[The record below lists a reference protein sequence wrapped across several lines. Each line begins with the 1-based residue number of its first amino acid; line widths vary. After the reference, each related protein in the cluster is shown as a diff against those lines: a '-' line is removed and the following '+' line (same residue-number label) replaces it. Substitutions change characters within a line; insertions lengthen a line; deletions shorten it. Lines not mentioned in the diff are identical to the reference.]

1 MAQINKGYNYSTS
14 NSLVTIDNLNQHV
27 ANATLNVGSITDQP
41 NLITNA
47 NPATARIA
55 IADSGLLKQ
64 ATVDQ
69 AVGGVL
75 ADATNGDLLIGN
87 TATTRFAKAK
97 LTAGRNIAIT
107 NGAGS
112 VTVATGVFASYFTAL
127 YSGTQ
132 TIQLTALTTMTGYF
146 KYSIQASAAIIIVL
160 PFFSKQGDAL
170 NFKLVFASSSSV
182 LFRAGF
188 DNLASASSASGVNQ
202 QFSFIALQDNP
213 TQAEHWGVF

>member
-27 ANATLNVGSITDQP
+27 GDATLNVGSITDQP
-41 NLITNA
+41 NLATNA
-47 NPATARIA
+47 NPATVRIA

-75 ADATNGDLLIGN
+75 ANATNGDLLIGN

-97 LTAGRNIAIT
+97 LTAGSGITVT

-112 VTVATGVFASYFTAL
+112 IAIATLPFASYSAPAA

-132 TIQLTALTTMTGYF
+132 TLL
-146 KYSIQASAAIIIVL
+146 
-160 PFFSKQGDAL
+160 
-170 NFKLVFASSSSV
+170 
-182 LFRAGF
+182 
-188 DNLASASSASGVNQ
+188 
-202 QFSFIALQDNP
+202 
-213 TQAEHWGVF
+213 